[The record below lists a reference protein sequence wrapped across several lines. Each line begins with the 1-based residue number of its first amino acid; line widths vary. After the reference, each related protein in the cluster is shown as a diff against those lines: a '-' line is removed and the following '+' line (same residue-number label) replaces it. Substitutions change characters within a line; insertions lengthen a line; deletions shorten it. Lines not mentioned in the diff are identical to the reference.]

1 MRTILHSDCNGFYA
15 SVESLLH
22 PEYRDKPL
30 AVAGDAENR
39 HGIILAKNELAKKYF
54 VKTGDAIW
62 QAKNKCPELVVIE
75 PHFDQYMK
83 FSKLTKAVYAEY
95 TDRVESFGLDEAWLD
110 VTGCNR
116 SGYEIAK
123 EINERIK
130 YELGITVSIGVSFNK
145 IFAKLGSD
153 YKKPDAITKILT
165 VMTDTK
171 TRCGLYL
178 VRTYFMLA
186 EQLKSIYTLLV
197 YTQLA
202 TLQIVL

>member
-83 FSKLTKAVYAEY
+83 FSKLTKAMYAEY

-153 YKKPDAITKILT
+153 YKKPDTITKI
-165 VMTDTK
+165 DID
-171 TRCGLYL
+171 GYDG
-178 VRTYFMLA
+178 
-186 EQLKSIYTLLV
+186 
-197 YTQLA
+197 
-202 TLQIVL
+202 